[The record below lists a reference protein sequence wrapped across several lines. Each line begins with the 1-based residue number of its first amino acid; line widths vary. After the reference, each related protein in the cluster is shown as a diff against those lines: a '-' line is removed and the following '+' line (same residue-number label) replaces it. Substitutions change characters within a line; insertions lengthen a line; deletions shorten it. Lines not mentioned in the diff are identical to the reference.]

1 MVKPLMPDGAPP
13 PLEGVRVVEIASGLA
28 VAYCGRL
35 LAQSGAEVIRIEP
48 PGGDAIRR
56 AGPFKDERPDVDGG
70 GLHGLLNAGKR
81 SVALDVTTAE
91 GAEALEPLLHGSE
104 LLLASWRTP
113 SALPLAEPERMRERF
128 PETTFVSI
136 SEFGIDGPYA
146 SHQADSHIIEAL
158 AGNSYV
164 SGDPDREPLSSG
176 VELAD
181 YFGAVVGWIGALA
194 ALAEG
199 RGGERPGFVD
209 VSNHEVLTMTDDHNL
224 SVYLGIGG
232 VRRRYYSRI
241 LPNYPSDIFASKDGH
256 IAFVTAGPGGRD
268 FAGNISKLI
277 EQPELASHPLFTDTS
292 QRVMRWRE
300 FDEIV
305 KPWLESH
312 TSREIFKRTGE
323 LDLGFGEVATVPDL
337 LEDPHLEDRGYWR
350 AEVDANGEPTGGVL
364 PGPAGKFTESPLQIG
379 LEAPA
384 LGEGNA
390 LLSEATGADEAA
402 RARPAARR
410 AAPSGRLSYF
420 EGLRVVDLSRGWTG
434 SLAGRLL
441 SELGADVVKVEF
453 SRPAHSSI
461 GPAYFTARQAS
472 KRSAALNLRIPEGRE
487 LMLRL
492 LERADVFV
500 ENFPPR
506 VTRGL
511 RLRYDDI
518 VDRCPRLVMCSI
530 AGFGQSGPN
539 GERSAVGMTMEA
551 ASGPASVTGY
561 PGEPPLKTGQTW
573 VDPLTGLNGV
583 GAIIAALLRRE
594 VTGRGQRIDVSMQE
608 STVPMLAPYLADY
621 LLNGRLHGGDGNRRP
636 GMVRGAYPCAGEDEW
651 VAISLRDDAEWEAFC
666 RASGHGGWLSDPRF
680 ASAEQRTR
688 HHDEIDAL
696 IADWTRERSKSDVAQ
711 LLQGA
716 GVPSAGV
723 LKADEILLDPH
734 LHAREFFDP
743 VHVDDL
749 GPVPLQRYFPP
760 KFDGRGFPTRNPV
773 PPFGEHTVEVLME
786 AGLTEDEAREAAAS
800 QGLAAPSGGWWDP
813 EIVAARELEFADYAR
828 LGSVLRF
835 DADFLERVRMA

>member
-1 MVKPLMPDGAPP
+1 MAKLVMPDGAPP
-13 PLEGVRVVEIASGLA
+13 PLDGVRAVEIASGLA
-28 VAYCGRL
+28 TAYSARL
-35 LAQSGAEVIRIEP
+35 LAQSGVEVIRIEP

-56 AGPFKDERPDVDGG
+56 AGPFKDDRTDLDGG
-70 GLHGLLNAGKR
+70 GLHRLLNAGKR

-91 GAEALEPLLHGSE
+91 GAVALEPLLRGSA
-104 LLLASWRTP
+104 LLIGSWRTP
-113 SALPLAEPERMRERF
+113 CALPLGEPERMRERF
-128 PETTFVSI
+128 PDTTFVSI
-136 SEFGIDGPYA
+136 SEFGIDGPNA
-146 SHQADSHIIEAL
+146 SHEADSHIIEAL

-164 SGDPDREPLSSG
+164 SGNPDREPLSSG

-181 YFGAVVGWIGALA
+181 YFGGVVGWISSLA
-194 ALAEG
+194 ALAEA
-199 RGGERPGFVD
+199 RAGERPGFVD
-209 VSNHEVLTMTDDHNL
+209 VSIHETLTMTDDHNL

-232 VRRRYYSRI
+232 VRRRFYSRI
-241 LPNYPSDIFASKDGH
+241 LPGYPSDIFACKDGH

-277 EQPELASHPLFTDTS
+277 EQPELAAHPLLADVS
-292 QRVMRWRE
+292 QRVVRWEE
-300 FDEIV
+300 FDELIR
-305 KPWLESH
+305 PWFESH
-312 TSREIFKRTGE
+312 TSREIFVRTGE
-323 LDLGFGEVATVPDL
+323 LDLGFGHVASIGDL
-337 LEDPHLEDRGYWR
+337 LDDAHLEDRGYWR

-364 PGPAGKFTESPLQIG
+364 PGPAGRFTESPLLIG
-379 LEAPA
+379 PEAPA
-384 LGEGNA
+384 LGEANG
-390 LLSEATGADEAA
+390 LLAEASEDGQ
-402 RARPAARR
+402 PAAPR
-410 AAPSGRLSYF
+410 AATRREPPSGRLRYF
-420 EGLRVVDLSRGWTG
+420 EGIRVVDLSRGWTG

-441 SELGADVVKVEF
+441 SELGADVVKVEYA
-453 SRPAHSSI
+453 RPPHSSI

-472 KRSAALNLRIPEGRE
+472 KRSCALNLRTPEGRE

-511 RLRYDDI
+511 HLTYPEI

-551 ASGPASVTGY
+551 ASGPAAVTGY

-573 VDPLTGLNGV
+573 VDPFTGLHGV
-583 GAIIAALLRRE
+583 GSIIAALLRRE

-608 STVPMLAPYLADY
+608 STVPTLAPYLADY
-621 LLNGRLHGGDGNRRP
+621 LLNGRLHGGNGNRRP

-651 VAISLRDDAEWEAFC
+651 VSISLRSYPEWEAFC
-666 RASGHGGWLSDPRF
+666 RATGHEAWLSDFRF
-680 ASAEQRTR
+680 ASAEARTR

-696 IADWTRERSKSDVAQ
+696 IADWTRERSKWEVTE
-711 LLQGA
+711 LLQAAGA
-716 GVPSAGV
+716 PAAGV

-734 LHAREFFDP
+734 LRAREFFDP

-773 PPFGEHTVEVLME
+773 PPFGEHTAEALME
-786 AGLTEDEAREAAAS
+786 VGLSEAEAREAAGS
-800 QGLAAPSGGWWDP
+800 QGLVAPSLGWWDP
-813 EIVAARELEFADYAR
+813 DVVAARDAEFADYAQ
-828 LGSVLRF
+828 LGSILRF
-835 DADFLERVRMA
+835 DADFLEKVRIA

>member
-13 PLEGVRVVEIASGLA
+13 PLEGVRVIEIASGLA
-28 VAYCGRL
+28 VAQCGRL

-48 PGGDAIRR
+48 PGGDGIRH
-56 AGPFKDERPDVDGG
+56 AGPFKDDRPDLDGG
-70 GLHGLLNAGKR
+70 GLHRVLNAGKR

-91 GAEALEPLLHGSE
+91 GADALEPLLRGSA
-104 LLLASWRTP
+104 LLIASWRTP
-113 SALPLAEPERMRERF
+113 AALPLAEPERMRERF
-128 PETTFVSI
+128 PDTTFVSI

-176 VELAD
+176 IELAD
-181 YFGAVVGWIGALA
+181 YFGAVVGWIAALA

-199 RGGERPGFVD
+199 TAGERPGFAD
-209 VSNHEVLTMTDDHNL
+209 VSIHETLTMTDDHNL

-232 VRRRYYSRI
+232 VRRRFYSRI
-241 LPNYPSDIFASKDGH
+241 LPGYPSDIFACKDGH

-277 EQPELASHPLFTDTS
+277 EQPELATHPLLTDMAA
-292 QRVMRWRE
+292 RLVHWRE
-300 FDEIV
+300 FDELV
-305 KPWLESH
+305 RPWFESH
-312 TSREIFKRTGE
+312 TSREIFLRTGE
-323 LDLGFGEVATVPDL
+323 LDLGFGEVASVHDL

-364 PGPAGKFTESPLQIG
+364 TGPPGQLTESPYRIG
-379 LEAPA
+379 PQAPA

-390 LLSEATGADEAA
+390 LLADAA
-402 RARPAARR
+402 EGETAPPPAPARR
-410 AAPSGRLSYF
+410 EAPTGRLRYF
-420 EGLRVVDLSRGWTG
+420 ERLRVVDLSRGWTG

-441 SELGADVVKVEF
+441 SELGADVVKVEHA
-453 SRPAHSSI
+453 RTAHSSI

-472 KRSAALNLRIPEGRE
+472 KRSAALNLRTPEGRE

-492 LERADVFV
+492 LERADVFI

-511 RLRYDDI
+511 RLRYPDI

-551 ASGPASVTGY
+551 ASGPAAVTGY

-573 VDPLTGLNGV
+573 VDPFTGLNGA
-583 GAIIAALLRRE
+583 GGIIAALMRRE

-608 STVPMLAPYLADY
+608 STVPTLAPYLADY

-651 VAISLRDDAEWEAFC
+651 VSISMRNDLEWEAFC
-666 RASGHGGWLSDPRF
+666 RASGHDAWLSDPRF
-680 ASAEQRTR
+680 ATADLRTR

-696 IADWTRERSKSDVAQ
+696 IADWTRERSKWDVAD

-716 GVPSAGV
+716 GVPAAGV

-734 LHAREFFDP
+734 LRAREFFDP
-743 VHVDDL
+743 VHVQDL

-773 PPFGEHTVEVLME
+773 PPFGEHTAEALME
-786 AGLTEDEAREAAAS
+786 VGLTEAEAEEAAGS
-800 QGLAAPSGGWWDP
+800 QGLLAPTTGWWDP
-813 EIVAARELEFADYAR
+813 DAVAARDAEFAHYTE
-828 LGSVLRF
+828 LGSILRF
-835 DADFLERVRMA
+835 DADFLEKVRIP